1 MYIFLNRALVSFLL
15 YQNETLDDGEKQA
28 ELRELILTAL
38 DGSMVDLA
46 QLSITGS
53 SWQSGYFQSKID
65 YQMY

>member
-53 SWQSGYFQSKID
+53 S
-65 YQMY
+65 